1 MAVPGLTR
9 RGSFNILRSV
19 NRNNSCPDLSQTL
32 PRITRPTNNVS
43 SRNLNLMVMNPRGPK
58 IRHLNAS
65 NPLLIE
71 LEENVQKVQVSL
83 QNKNC
88 IMLFSQRAPP
98 LSFLNSNV
106 FSGIGIQSAGVREAA
121 ADEGTPEEAAE
132 VCRES

>member
-32 PRITRPTNNVS
+32 PRITRHSNDVS

-71 LEENVQKVQVSL
+71 LEENVQKVQVGL
-83 QNKNC
+83 QNQNY
-88 IMLFSQRAPP
+88 IMLF
-98 LSFLNSNV
+98 N
-106 FSGIGIQSAGVREAA
+106 AA
-121 ADEGTPEEAAE
+121 ITIPK
-132 VCRES
+132 S

>member
-19 NRNNSCPDLSQTL
+19 NRKNSCPDLSQTL
-32 PRITRPTNNVS
+32 PRITRHSNDVS

-71 LEENVQKVQVSL
+71 LEENVQKVQVGL
-83 QNKNC
+83 QNQNY
-88 IMLFSQRAPP
+88 IMLF
-98 LSFLNSNV
+98 N
-106 FSGIGIQSAGVREAA
+106 AA
-121 ADEGTPEEAAE
+121 ITISK
-132 VCRES
+132 V

>member
-19 NRNNSCPDLSQTL
+19 NRKNSCPDLSQTL
-32 PRITRPTNNVS
+32 PRITRHSNDVS

-71 LEENVQKVQVSL
+71 LEENVQKVQVGL
-83 QNKNC
+83 QSQNY
-88 IMLFSQRAPP
+88 IMLF
-98 LSFLNSNV
+98 N
-106 FSGIGIQSAGVREAA
+106 AA
-121 ADEGTPEEAAE
+121 ITISK
-132 VCRES
+132 V